1 MGMPGAGVTTAARAR
16 RPPQVPLWVTEVARS
31 SGGPVPWGQMS
42 HAVLAIAVPLA
53 ISLAA
58 RHPIPG
64 VVAGV
69 GGLLATPADRPGP
82 YLIRVRR
89 VAAAAVFGGTPG
101 LLIGIAINGR
111 GWAGVPVMIM
121 VAGVSAL
128 LSSVGAVWSA
138 AGLFLLAYTALG
150 TGPFGALRPGW
161 LTLLWFL
168 AGVGWWL
175 VLLVPG
181 WLLFPRTPEQRR
193 VAAVYRALAANLRAL
208 GTEDLGAARRAV
220 VATNLAVDELLGK
233 RASTSGSGGEM
244 ALLMNLIRYARQATE
259 AATALDYAGERSPP
273 QAAAQADA
281 VAGAVLNDV
290 AVPAIEAPPAASP
303 PMLALYRTLNQAA
316 DVVSGRAAPI
326 PVVITD
332 CDWQRERAWPLPV
345 LARQVHRRFVR
356 VFAVRLMLCIGVA
369 TALSQALPLQR
380 SYWVPLTVAVVMKP
394 DLGSVFARALQS
406 GAGTVIGASAGA
418 LILASRPPDPLL
430 VIWVAVFALLL
441 PWGQSRNYALNTV
454 FFAPLVVLLID
465 LLSNDGWRL
474 AQDRLIDALLGCGIA
489 LFIGYAPWP
498 WSWHGSWRPDFASAL
513 TAIADYLEQAVGQG
527 TRGAVP
533 HARART
539 QLATLQTELQQ
550 AMAEPQWT
558 QQRAMA
564 WRPAEVALEQLLDA
578 VTATAVTNAGQPPLG
593 AGVSE
598 LSAALRQIADAVRAG
613 TQACAEALPPEPSL
627 EPVVDAARS
636 VLDALDETPRQRR
649 QSLITRNTQAW

>member
-1 MGMPGAGVTTAARAR
+1 MG
-16 RPPQVPLWVTEVARS
+16 
-31 SGGPVPWGQMS
+31 
-42 HAVLAIAVPLA
+42 HAVLAMAVPQA
-53 ISLAA
+53 VGLAA
-58 RHPIPG
+58 GYPIPG

-69 GGLLATPADRPGP
+69 GGLFATLVDRPGP

-89 VAAAAVFGGTPG
+89 VAAAAVFAGAPG

-111 GWAGVPVMIM
+111 GWVAVPVMIA

-128 LSSVGAVWSA
+128 ISSVGAVWSA

-150 TGPFGALRPGW
+150 TGPFGALRPWW

-168 AGVGWWL
+168 AGAGWWL

-181 WLLFPRTPEQRR
+181 WLVFPRIAEQRR

-220 VATNLAVDELLGK
+220 AATNLAADELLGQ
-233 RASTSGSGGEM
+233 RAAASGSDGEM
-244 ALLMNLIRYARQATE
+244 ALLVNLIRDARLATE
-259 AATALDYAGERSPP
+259 AAAALDYAGERPPP

-281 VAGAVLNDV
+281 LAGAVLNDV

-303 PMLALYRTLNQAA
+303 PMLALYRTLNQGA
-316 DVVSGRAAPI
+316 DVVSGRTAPV
-326 PVVITD
+326 PGVIGD
-332 CDWQRERAWPLPV
+332 GDWPRERARPLLV

-356 VFAVRLMLCIGVA
+356 VFAIRLMLCIGAA

-380 SYWVPLTVAVVMKP
+380 SYWVPLTVAVVLKP

-406 GAGTVIGASAGA
+406 GAGTVIGASVGA

-441 PWGQSRNYALNTV
+441 PYGQSRNYALNTV

-465 LLSNDGWRL
+465 LLSNDGPRL
-474 AQDRLIDALLGCGIA
+474 AQDRLIDALLGCGIV

-498 WSWHGSWRPDFASAL
+498 WSWHGSWRPDFADAL
-513 TAIADYLEQAVGQG
+513 DAIADYLEQAVGRG

-558 QQRAMA
+558 RQRAMA
-564 WRPAEVALEQLLDA
+564 WCPAVVALERLLDT
-578 VTATAVTNAGQPPLG
+578 VIATAVTTGGQPPPG
-593 AGVSE
+593 ADVSE
-598 LSAALRQIADAVRAG
+598 VSAALRQIADAVRSG
-613 TQACAEALPPEPSL
+613 MQARADAPPSEPSL
-627 EPVVDAARS
+627 KPIVDAARS
-636 VLDALDETPRQRR
+636 VVDALGGTPGQHR
-649 QSLITRNTQAW
+649 QSLATRNTQAW